1 MTERLDR
8 IEALLLA
15 TAERQNEM
23 NATLQQ
29 TQTVLNQ
36 TAQQQAR
43 NTDEIDTLLG
53 AVSTNEVGVRTL
65 SQTISELSTRIDE
78 SNQRF
83 DILRAEAITDRQ
95 AARESAER
103 WQSNFDAQLLEVR
116 AQGEQIR
123 ALLSALA
130 NTNGRVNNLEQ
141 AS

>member
-29 TQTVLNQ
+29 TQAVLNQ
-36 TAQQQAR
+36 TAQQQAV

-53 AVSTNEVGVRTL
+53 AVSSNEVGIRDLV
-65 SQTISELSTRIDE
+65 TRIDE
-78 SNQRF
+78 SNRRF
-83 DILRAEAITDRQ
+83 DILRAEAIADRQ
-95 AARESAER
+95 QAER
-103 WQSNFDAQLLEVR
+103 KSEAWQANFDAQMQVMRSQLLEMSR
-116 AQGEQIR
+116 INR
-123 ALLSALA
+123 RLD
-130 NTNGRVNNLEQ
+130 NLEQ

>member
-1 MTERLDR
+1 MTERLDK
-8 IEALLLA
+8 IEALLPA

-65 SQTISELSTRIDE
+65 SQTISELSTRIGE

-95 AARESAER
+95 ASEKSAER

-116 AQGEQIR
+116 AQGEQTR
-123 ALLSALA
+123 VLLSALA
-130 NTNGRVNNLEQ
+130 NTNGRVDNLEQ